1 MRIGPYRVPI
11 PVVALSMAV
20 AACSGSGLGDIL
32 AGTMGGGADQGQG
45 GTVTVEV
52 RQVDERQQQILVL
65 TQDGQEGPIL
75 YDANTQ
81 VVYNNEQYP
90 VRALERGDVV
100 DMRVQQVQSGYYT
113 DLIQVRTPVQERQ
126 GGYRGSPEPD
136 VYRVEGTVGQ
146 VNTQT
151 WMFTLN
157 MTQGGTVSVHLPS
170 NAPAAARDRLQ
181 QLLPGDYVRV
191 EVRPLDQTR
200 AELVRFGWS

>member
-1 MRIGPYRVPI
+1 MRIGPYRGLI

-100 DMRVQQVQSGYYT
+100 DMRVQQVRSGYYT